1 MPVECYGHGSHPL
14 NSMRTIW
21 TGYITLLQLALA
33 LAAVG
38 VASARPTAS
47 SLGLNAGRLR
57 RLASRHVVCGII
69 AALLPLAIRFVL
81 LPAIPIPA
89 PAVQEEFSDLLQA
102 DTFAHGRLA
111 NPPHPMSVFFDSVHI
126 IQYPTYASARLPGI
140 AVFLWAGEA
149 MFHQPWLGVCL
160 AVAAMCGAFYWM
172 LLGWTRPLWAFVCA
186 ILFGLRFGIFT
197 YWMNSYWPGSPA
209 ALGGALALGAVPRLA
224 RQPALSTAVLF
235 GVGCVIL
242 FMNRPLEGLVF
253 IIPAAIAVA
262 IAWFQSR
269 RPIPWRDIAVK
280 VMIPVFAIGVTAAA
294 AMLLYNKA
302 TTGCPN
308 VLAYSVWR
316 HGQAIVPIFWLAPIR
331 HDHLVYYS
339 LQTWQFFH
347 VWEVDIYESLHSG
360 WLLRMSILTGHV
372 LEFFSGDVGILFLA
386 GLLFPPLGRM
396 RKHPKLWL
404 GFYLAAFPAAGI
416 GILVRIGRS
425 TDPAFLALLAYAFVL
440 AIRFGPKSG
449 RLILP
454 IVALFLG
461 FGLRLAT
468 TYTMPT
474 YYPEFLAPAMV
485 LVADGFR
492 RLHAWSRER
501 RLGAA
506 IARNLCLACITMVA
520 VQAAIP
526 VSGFH
531 LTGEAPFYMT
541 SYENRLTERGRVENF
556 LEEQPGPQLAI
567 VRYTHQ
573 HDVLLEWVWNKAD
586 IDHQKVVWAREQ
598 KPEWTSHLLR
608 YYSSR
613 KAWLIE
619 PDVNPPRVTPYPALP
634 PPETTDPL
642 PEARYVNTP
651 KPGACR

>member
-1 MPVECYGHGSHPL
+1 
-14 NSMRTIW
+14 MRTIW

-33 LAAVG
+33 VAAVG
-38 VASARPTAS
+38 LAFARPTATS
-47 SLGLNAGRLR
+47 FELTVGWLR
-57 RLASRHVVCGII
+57 RLSSRRAVCGVIVG
-69 AALLPLAIRFVL
+69 LLPLAIRFVL
-81 LPAIPIPA
+81 LPAIPIPV

-111 NPPHPMSVFFDSVHI
+111 NPPHPMSVFFDNVHI
-126 IQYPTYASARLPGI
+126 VQYPTYASARLPGI
-140 AVFLWAGEA
+140 AVFLWAGDA

-160 AVAAMCGAFYWM
+160 AVATMCAAFYWM
-172 LLGWTRPLWAFVCA
+172 LLGWTRPLWALVCA

-224 RQPALSTAVLF
+224 RRPALSTAVLF
-235 GVGCVIL
+235 GLGCVIL
-242 FMNRPLEGLVF
+242 FTNRPLEGLIF
-253 IIPAAIAVA
+253 IIPVAIAVA
-262 IAWFQSR
+262 IAWFRSR
-269 RPIPWRDIAVK
+269 GPIPWRGIAVK
-280 VMIPVFAIGVTAAA
+280 VATPVFAIGAAA
-294 AMLLYNKA
+294 LSGMLLYNNA

-316 HGQAIVPIFWLAPIR
+316 QGQAIVPIFWLASIR

-339 LQTWQFFH
+339 HQTWQFFH
-347 VWEVDIYESLHSG
+347 IWEGDIYASLHSG
-360 WLLRMSILTGHV
+360 WLTRISVLTGHV
-372 LEFFSGDVGILFLA
+372 LQFFSGDAGILLLA

-404 GFYLAAFPAAGI
+404 GFYFAAFPAVGI
-416 GILVRIGRS
+416 GILMRIGRS
-425 TDPAFLALLAYAFVL
+425 TDPAFLGLLAYGFVL

-449 RLILP
+449 RMILP
-454 IVALFLG
+454 IVILFLG
-461 FGLRLAT
+461 FALRLTT
-468 TYTMPT
+468 TYLMPT
-474 YYPEFLAPAMV
+474 YYPEFLAPAMI
-485 LVADGFR
+485 LVADGLR
-492 RLHAWSRER
+492 RLHVWSRKR

-506 IARNLCLACITMVA
+506 IARNVCLTCIAMVA
-520 VQAAIP
+520 VRAAIP
-526 VSGFH
+526 VTGFH
-531 LTGEAPFYMT
+531 VTGEAPFYMT
-541 SYENRLTERGRVENF
+541 SYENRLAERVRVEKF
-556 LEEQPGPQLAI
+556 LEKQPGPQLAI
-567 VRYTHQ
+567 VRYAAQ
-573 HDVLLEWVWNKAD
+573 HDVLLEWVWNIAD

-619 PDVNPPRVTPYPALP
+619 PDVNPPRVTPYRSLP

-651 KPGACR
+651 TPGACRWARACNSAR

>member
-1 MPVECYGHGSHPL
+1 
-14 NSMRTIW
+14 MRTIW

-33 LAAVG
+33 IAAIGLAF
-38 VASARPTAS
+38 ARPAATS
-47 SLGLNAGRLR
+47 FGLGAGRLR
-57 RLASRHVVCGII
+57 RLGSRHVVCGVVAAFLPLVIRF
-69 AALLPLAIRFVL
+69 ALLPS
-81 LPAIPIPA
+81 IPIPA

-111 NPPHPMSVFFDSVHI
+111 NPPHAMSVFFDNVHI

-160 AVAAMCGAFYWM
+160 AAATMCGAFYWM
-172 LLGWTRPLWAFVCA
+172 LLGWTRPLWALVCA

-224 RQPALSTAVLF
+224 RRPALSTAVLF
-235 GVGCVIL
+235 GLGCVIL

-262 IAWFQSR
+262 SAWFQSR
-269 RPIPWRDIAVK
+269 GPIPWRDIGLN
-280 VMIPVFAIGVTAAA
+280 VMTPVLAIGAAAVA

-316 HGQAIVPIFWLAPIR
+316 HGQAIVPIFWFAPIR

-347 VWEVDIYESLHSG
+347 IWEGDIYESLHSG
-360 WLLRMSILTGHV
+360 WLPRISILTGHV
-372 LEFFSGDVGILFLA
+372 LQFFSVDTGPLFLA

-396 RKHPKLWL
+396 RKHRRLWL
-404 GFYLAAFPAAGI
+404 AFYFAAFLAAGVGI
-416 GILVRIGRS
+416 FMRVGRS

-454 IVALFLG
+454 IVMLLLG
-461 FGLRLAT
+461 FGLRLTT
-468 TYTMPT
+468 TYMMPT

-485 LVADGFR
+485 LLADGFR
-492 RLHAWSRER
+492 RLHVWSRER

-506 IARNLCLACITMVA
+506 IARNVCLACIAMVV

-526 VSGFH
+526 MTGCHVS
-531 LTGEAPFYMT
+531 GEAPFYMT
-541 SYENRLTERGRVENF
+541 SYENRLTERARVEKF
-556 LEEQPGPQLAI
+556 LKKQLGPQLAI
-567 VRYTHQ
+567 VRYAPG
-573 HDVLLEWVWNKAD
+573 HDVLLEWVWNNAD

-598 KPEWTSHLLR
+598 KPEWTSQLLR

-613 KAWLIE
+613 RAWLIE
-619 PDVNPPRVTPYPALP
+619 PDVNPPRVTPYPAVPL
-634 PPETTDPL
+634 PETTDRL
-642 PEARYVNTP
+642 PEARYVDTP
-651 KPGACR
+651 TPGACR